1 MGGKVKDKTKVKTKE
16 KSKDKA
22 SKTPTR
28 EQLADKTRLAT
39 IAERGASAKSAA
51 DAIKAALSGNVKSKA
66 IKFSDSESEDD
77 EVVPVKKVHK
87 LAIMD
92 SESDGDES
100 DAEIKP
106 KKLKK
111 KMVKKKQSDSSS
123 DSDSDMDD
131 GDFMETQSNAS
142 SEDFFDRQAK
152 EKLITNDPRFQTGT
166 ADSNNAES
174 MNAEKMGIM
183 SMLADISGK
192 KQIYVSE
199 QREQFID
206 PSKLRYDPAMEKLEE
221 EPVKKKV
228 KLSKKEKLKK
238 FKTDQDTNRFMK
250 IDSTTNLTDL
260 FGANKKIDTSG
271 GGGGGFSFDF
281 GEKAAAEKD
290 SGPKSWFEL
299 QSMNQSKTVSAPAK
313 PEKKKEVKKQYAK
326 TFEGLSSSSDD
337 SSSEDDDDDNKSD
350 NNDEKVNDE
359 TTEEMETGDTVTVKY
374 HKLCDVPIKSDQE
387 IFQNWES
394 KRDKL
399 LESVRKRFSILKKQ
413 NNPDKNVF

>member
-1 MGGKVKDKTKVKTKE
+1 MG
-16 KSKDKA
+16 
-22 SKTPTR
+22 PTR

-66 IKFSDSESEDD
+66 IKFSDSESDD
-77 EVVPVKKVHK
+77 EVVQVKKVHK
-87 LAIMD
+87 LSIMD
-92 SESDGDES
+92 SESDSDES
-100 DAEIKP
+100 EAEIKP

-111 KMVKKKQSDSSS
+111 EVKKMKQSDSGS
-123 DSDSDMDD
+123 DSDSDD
-131 GDFMETQSNAS
+131 GDADFMDTQSNAS

-152 EKLITNDPRFQTGT
+152 EKLIINDPRFQTGT

-221 EPVKKKV
+221 EPVKKK
-228 KLSKKEKLKK
+228 EKLKK

-271 GGGGGFSFDF
+271 GGGGFSFDF
-281 GEKAAAEKD
+281 GDKAAAEKD

-299 QSMNQSKTVSAPAK
+299 QSMSSKTAPTLAK
-313 PEKKKEVKKQYAK
+313 PEKKKEVKKQ
-326 TFEGLSSSSDD
+326 
-337 SSSEDDDDDNKSD
+337 
-350 NNDEKVNDE
+350 
-359 TTEEMETGDTVTVKY
+359 
-374 HKLCDVPIKSDQE
+374 
-387 IFQNWES
+387 
-394 KRDKL
+394 
-399 LESVRKRFSILKKQ
+399 
-413 NNPDKNVF
+413 